1 MNRINTICASI
12 EEAIHEIQQGHF
24 VLIADDQSPE
34 SVGVAACV
42 AEQITPDNINFMT
55 AHVRGLI
62 GVPLLPERLQALD
75 IPTMTVDGDAAVSV
89 NAKRGVT
96 AGLSASDRTTTIRA
110 LADSQCTAADFT
122 RPGHVFPLRT
132 KAGGVLKRAAHA
144 EAVVDLARLA
154 GSVPAGVMCD
164 VMNEDG
170 SVAKWHDLCAFAERF
185 TLKIVTIAEL
195 IRFRMRNES
204 FVRRMA
210 TVNFPNEFG
219 EFTLIGYEN
228 DLDHREHV
236 AMIKGEIQA
245 DNMLVRVHSECLTGD
260 VFGSHLCD
268 CGPQLHRAIEM
279 IEAEGAGVL
288 VYLRQE
294 GRGIGLI
301 NKLRAYELQAKGRDT
316 VEANVELGF
325 KPDLRDYGV
334 GAQILADLGVKN
346 IRLITN
352 NPTKVVGLEGYG
364 IRIAERIPLEIPP
377 SPNNLRYLETKKQ
390 KMGHILGHI

>member
-1 MNRINTICASI
+1 MNGVSI
-12 EEAIHEIQQGHF
+12 ECAIDEMRQGNF

-34 SVGVAACV
+34 SVGVLACAA
-42 AEQITPDNINFMT
+42 EHITPEKINVLAT
-55 AHVRGLI
+55 SARGLI
-62 GVPLLPERLQALD
+62 GVALLPERLQTLG
-75 IPTMTVDGDAAVSV
+75 IPMMTGDGDAAVSV

-96 AGLSASDRTTTIRA
+96 SGQSVNDRTATIRA
-110 LADSQCTAADFT
+110 LIDPQSTAEDFVL
-122 RPGHVFPLRT
+122 PGHVFPLRT
-132 KAGGVLKRAAHA
+132 KTGGVLKRAAHA
-144 EAVVDLARLA
+144 EAAVDLARLA
-154 GSVPAGVMCD
+154 GCVPAGVICG

-170 SVAKWHDLCAFAERF
+170 SVAKWADVCAFAERF
-185 TLKIVTIAEL
+185 NLKLITIADL

-204 FVRRMA
+204 FVKRMA
-210 TVNFPNEFG
+210 TVNFPNQFG

-228 DLDHREHV
+228 DLDRREHV
-236 AMIKGEIQA
+236 AMVKGDIQA
-245 DNMLVRVHSECLTGD
+245 AENVLVRVHSECLTGD

-268 CGPQLHRAIEM
+268 CGLQLHRAAEM
-279 IEAEGAGVL
+279 IEAEGTGVL
-288 VYLRQE
+288 LYLRQE

-325 KPDLRDYGV
+325 EPDLRDYGV
-334 GAQILADLGVKN
+334 GAQMLADLGLKS

-364 IRIAERIPLEIPP
+364 IRIVERVPLEIPP